1 MRMRTLCGTILAI
14 AVACSRVAFAGAEYP
29 ELPQKITDETV
40 EAREA
45 RMAWWQHD
53 RFGMFI
59 HFGLYSAAARHEWVK
74 SYEYIPD
81 EEYDAKYFLRF
92 NPDLFDAREWV
103 AAAKRA
109 GMKYVVL
116 TTKHHEGF
124 CLWDTKTTD
133 YKITN
138 TPFGRDLVREFVDAC
153 RAAGL
158 KVGFYFSLMDWHHPD
173 YTVDIGHPQRPKDKR
188 DWTQENFDRLNAGK
202 DMKRFREFM
211 FAQVRELLTDYGKI
225 DVIWY
230 DFTIKDKFGKTYK
243 DWNAVELVRLTR
255 RLQPGAIIDS
265 RLDLMDTDDGW
276 DFVTPEQFKVQ
287 SWPTVRG
294 QRVPWETCQTF
305 SGSWGYFRDEET
317 WKSVPQLVELL
328 AHTVSFGGNLILNV
342 GPTAR
347 GEFDARATE
356 RLDGIARWMHFNS
369 RSIYGCGPAPD
380 GFDAPY
386 GTILTYNKTT
396 KRLYIHLFD
405 YPMGFLPLAFLDKI
419 EYAQFLHDGSEVNIR
434 PPKTHHSQSGD
445 QKNALGGLVL
455 PVKQPTV
462 DCPVVECWL
471 NETIEELNTKD
482 LTK

>member
-1 MRMRTLCGTILAI
+1 MNRRSVSFA
-14 AVACSRVAFAGAEYP
+14 AVALLSAFAATVPLLSANGGEEYP
-29 ELPQKITDETV
+29 ELPRRITSETDE
-40 EAREA
+40 ARAE
-45 RMAWWQHD
+45 RMAWWRHD

-59 HFGLYSAAARHEWVK
+59 HFGLYSVAARHEWVK
-74 SYEYIPD
+74 SLEYIPD
-81 EEYDAKYFLRF
+81 EEYDSKYFSRF
-92 NPDLFDAREWV
+92 DPDLLDAKAWV

-133 YKITN
+133 YKSTN
-138 TPFGRDLVREFVDAC
+138 TPFGRDIVREFVDAC
-153 RAAGL
+153 REAGL

-173 YTVDIGHPQRPKDKR
+173 YTVDIGHPRCPKDKR
-188 DWTQENFDRLNAGK
+188 DWTEENFARLNAGK
-202 DMKRFREFM
+202 DMARFRDFM
-211 FAQVRELLTDYGKI
+211 FAQVRELLTGYGKI
-225 DVIWY
+225 DIIWY

-255 RLQPGAIIDS
+255 RLQPTAIIDS

-294 QRVPWETCQTF
+294 KRVPWETCQTF
-305 SGSWGYFRDEET
+305 SGSWGYYRDEET

-328 AHTVSFGGNLILNV
+328 VHSVSHGGNLILNV

-356 RLDGIARWMHFNS
+356 RLDGLSSWMHWNS

-380 GFDAPY
+380 GLDAPH
-386 GTILTYNKTT
+386 GTILTYNEKA

-419 EYAQFLHDGSEVNIR
+419 EYAQFLHDGSEVKIQ
-434 PPKTHHSQSGD
+434 PPATHHSQSGD
-445 QKNALGGLVL
+445 QKGALGGLVL
-455 PVKQPTV
+455 PVKKPAV
-462 DCPVVECWL
+462 DCPVIECWL
-471 NETIEELNTKD
+471 KQTNKGS
-482 LTK
+482 